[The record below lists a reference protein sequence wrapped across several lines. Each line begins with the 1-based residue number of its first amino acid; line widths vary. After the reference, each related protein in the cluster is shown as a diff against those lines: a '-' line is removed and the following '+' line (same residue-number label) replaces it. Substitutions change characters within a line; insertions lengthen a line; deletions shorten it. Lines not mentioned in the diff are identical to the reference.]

1 MDAEISPDPTDDE
14 REAMLAALEPTRSD
28 RSVAEDSP
36 WRRAALEEAV
46 EGLDA

>member
-1 MDAEISPDPTDDE
+1 MDAEISPEPTDDE
-14 REAMLAALEPTRSD
+14 REAVLASLAATHSD
-28 RSVAEDSP
+28 RSAADESP